1 MSILLF
7 HLAVLVYFLFQDKFE
22 ELKQNISYSIFGELL
37 TAPAQA
43 FVYLKVMST
52 WLYVNKQKFVYF
64 KSECLCLCLIFEFGL
79 VPRYKH

>member
-52 WLYVNKQKFVYF
+52 
-64 KSECLCLCLIFEFGL
+64 
-79 VPRYKH
+79 